1 MVAETRLVAA
11 AYPNHAD
18 AQTVVK
24 ELREKGVEESEIS
37 ILYTDAGHRIQA
49 GLLNGAI
56 WGGVM
61 GAFLGLLFPPVGL
74 LVVAGPVVGE
84 LLSGAGL
91 AAVGAVTVGAVQG
104 VITALIQ
111 VGLPRDM
118 ATKLGEHIQK
128 GDALVIVH
136 APNGDVSAT
145 AHAIM
150 QAHHPRPDAS
160 PTTGGIVSTSGAS
173 G

>member
-11 AYPNHAD
+11 AYPIHAD
-18 AQTVVK
+18 AQAVVK
-24 ELREKGVEESEIS
+24 ELRDEGLGESDIS
-37 ILYTDAGHRIQA
+37 VVYTDAGHQIGA
-49 GLLNGAI
+49 GLLSGAV

-74 LVVAGPVVGE
+74 LVMAGPIVGE
-84 LLSGAGL
+84 LASGAGL
-91 AAVGAVTVGAVQG
+91 AAFGAITVGAFQG
-104 VITALIQ
+104 VIAALVH
-111 VGLPRDM
+111 VGMPHDM

-136 APNGDVSAT
+136 APNGNVSTKAQE
-145 AHAIM
+145 IM

-160 PTTGGIVSTSGAS
+160 PMTGGIMSTSGA
-173 G
+173 GG